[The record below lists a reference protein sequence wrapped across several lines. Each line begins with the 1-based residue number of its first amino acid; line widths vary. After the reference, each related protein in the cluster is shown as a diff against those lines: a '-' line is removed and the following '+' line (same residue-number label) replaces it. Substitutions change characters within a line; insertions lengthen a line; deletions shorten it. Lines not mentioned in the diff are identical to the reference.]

1 MNSFSLPQA
10 LFTSDGLAIWPW
22 SRWIEA
28 IVSSVY
34 HKSKDDI
41 KLELR
46 QIKKAQDDP
55 REFAPIY
62 NRYYKEIFV
71 YISRRIDDYD
81 MVADITSKTF
91 TNCLSSLHKFRF
103 MGVPFSAWLYKIA
116 INEVRQFFRQQKN
129 YPRTVCLTEL
139 NFSEIKQET
148 IEESKYDNAYELI
161 PKLLSQLNEHELQC
175 IELRFFEQKSFK
187 EIGFMMGLTEVNAK
201 VRTYR
206 ILHKL
211 KNIATS

>member
-1 MNSFSLPQA
+1 MNSISIQPYSTL
-10 LFTSDGLAIWPW
+10 SGLALW
-22 SRWIEA
+22 RWIEA
-28 IVSSVY
+28 VVSSVY

-41 KLELR
+41 KLELT

-62 NRYYKEIFV
+62 SRYYNEIFI

-91 TNCLSSLHKFRF
+91 TNCLSSLHKFKY

-116 INEVRQFFRQQKN
+116 INEVRQFFRYKKN
-129 YPRTVCLTEL
+129 FPRTVCLTEDD
-139 NFSEIKQET
+139 FTEISQET
-148 IEESKYDNAYELI
+148 VDESRYEDAHELV
-161 PKLLSQLNEHELQC
+161 PKLLSQLNENELQC
-175 IELRFFEQKSFK
+175 IELRFFEKKSFK
-187 EIGFMMGLTEVNAK
+187 EIGFMMGLSEVNAK

-206 ILHKL
+206 ILKKL
-211 KNIATS
+211 KIIATS

>member
-1 MNSFSLPQA
+1 MNSISIQA
-10 LFTSDGLAIWPW
+10 YSSINGLALW
-22 SRWIEA
+22 RWFEA

-41 KLELR
+41 KLELT
-46 QIKKAQDDP
+46 QIKKAQNDP

-62 NRYYKEIFV
+62 NRYYNEIFI

-91 TNCLSSLHKFRF
+91 TNCLSSLHKFKY

-116 INEVRQFFRQQKN
+116 INEVRQFFRYKKSF
-129 YPRTVCLTEL
+129 PRTVCLTDAD
-139 NFSEIKQET
+139 FSEISQET
-148 IEESKYDNAYELI
+148 VDDSAYENAYELV
-161 PKLLSQLNEHELQC
+161 PKLLSQLNENELQC
-175 IELRFFEQKSFK
+175 IELRFFEKKSFK
-187 EIGFMMGLTEVNAK
+187 EIGFMLGLSEVNAK

-206 ILHKL
+206 ILKKL
-211 KNIATS
+211 KIIATS

>member
-1 MNSFSLPQA
+1 MISIPIQA
-10 LFTSDGLAIWPW
+10 YLILEDLALW
-22 SRWIEA
+22 RWIEA

-41 KLELR
+41 KLELT
-46 QIKKAQDDP
+46 QIKKAQNDP

-62 NRYYKEIFV
+62 NRYYNDIFI
-71 YISRRIDDYD
+71 YISRRIDDHD

-91 TNCLSSLHKFRF
+91 TNCLSSLHKFKY

-116 INEVRQFFRQQKN
+116 INEVRQFFRYRKN
-129 YPRTVCLTEL
+129 FPRTVCLTEADYAEL
-139 NFSEIKQET
+139 SLET
-148 IEESKYDNAYELI
+148 VEESKYEDAAEQV
-161 PKLLSQLNEHELQC
+161 PKLLSQLNEQELQC
-175 IELRFFEQKSFK
+175 IELRFFEKKSFK

-206 ILHKL
+206 ILKKL

>member
-1 MNSFSLPQA
+1 MNSISVQA
-10 LFTSDGLAIWPW
+10 YSSIYGLALW
-22 SRWIEA
+22 RWFEA

-41 KLELR
+41 KLELT
-46 QIKKAQDDP
+46 QIKKAQNDP

-62 NRYYKEIFV
+62 NRYYNEIFI

-91 TNCLSSLHKFRF
+91 TNCLSSLHKFKY

-116 INEVRQFFRQQKN
+116 INEVRQFFRYKKSF
-129 YPRTVCLTEL
+129 PRTVCLTDAD
-139 NFSEIKQET
+139 FSEISQET
-148 IEESKYDNAYELI
+148 VDDSAYENAYELV
-161 PKLLSQLNEHELQC
+161 PKLLSQLNENELQC
-175 IELRFFEQKSFK
+175 IELRFFEKKSFK
-187 EIGFMMGLTEVNAK
+187 EIGFMLGLSEVNAK

-206 ILHKL
+206 ILKKL
-211 KNIATS
+211 KIIATS

>member
-1 MNSFSLPQA
+1 MNSISIQ
-10 LFTSDGLAIWPW
+10 LAYSTLDDLTIW
-22 SRWIEA
+22 RWIEA
-28 IVSSVY
+28 VVTSVY
-34 HKSKDDI
+34 HKSKNEI
-41 KLELR
+41 KQELT

-55 REFAPIY
+55 RQFAPIY
-62 NRYYKEIFV
+62 NRYYDEIFI
-71 YISRRIDDYD
+71 YISKRIDDHD

-91 TNCLSSLHKFRF
+91 TNCLGSLHKFKF

-129 YPRTVCLTEL
+129 CPRTVCLTDL
-139 NFSEIKQET
+139 NFTEIKEET
-148 IEESKYDNAYELI
+148 IEESKYDDAYKLI
-161 PKLLSQLNEHELQC
+161 PKLLSQLNENELQC

-187 EIGFMMGLTEVNAK
+187 EIGFMLGLTEVNAK

-206 ILHKL
+206 ILNKL

>member
-1 MNSFSLPQA
+1 MNSISIQPYSTLGDLA
-10 LFTSDGLAIWPW
+10 LW
-22 SRWIEA
+22 RWIEA

-41 KLELR
+41 KLELT

-62 NRYYKEIFV
+62 NRYYNEIFI

-91 TNCLSSLHKFRF
+91 TNCLSSLHKFKY

-116 INEVRQFFRQQKN
+116 INEVRQFFRYKKKF
-129 YPRTVCLTEL
+129 PRTICLTEAD
-139 NFSEIKQET
+139 FTEISQET
-148 IEESKYDNAYELI
+148 VDESKYQDAHVLV
-161 PKLLSQLNEHELQC
+161 PKLLSQLNENELQC
-175 IELRFFEQKSFK
+175 IELRFFEKKSFK
-187 EIGFMMGLTEVNAK
+187 EIGFMMGLSEVNAK

-206 ILHKL
+206 ILKKL
-211 KNIATS
+211 KSIATS

>member
-1 MNSFSLPQA
+1 MNSISVQA
-10 LFTSDGLAIWPW
+10 YSSINGLALW
-22 SRWIEA
+22 RWFEA

-41 KLELR
+41 KLELT
-46 QIKKAQDDP
+46 QIKKAQNDP

-62 NRYYKEIFV
+62 NRYYNEIFI

-91 TNCLSSLHKFRF
+91 TNCLSSLHKFKY

-116 INEVRQFFRQQKN
+116 INEVRQFFRYKKRF
-129 YPRTVCLTEL
+129 PRTVCLTDAD
-139 NFSEIKQET
+139 FSEISQET
-148 IEESKYDNAYELI
+148 VDDSAYENAYELV
-161 PKLLSQLNEHELQC
+161 PKLLSQLNENELQC
-175 IELRFFEQKSFK
+175 IELRFFEKKSFK
-187 EIGFMMGLTEVNAK
+187 EIGFMLGLSEVNAK

-206 ILHKL
+206 ILKKL
-211 KNIATS
+211 KIIATS

>member
-1 MNSFSLPQA
+1 MNSISAQA
-10 LFTSDGLAIWPW
+10 YSSINGLALW
-22 SRWIEA
+22 RWFEA

-41 KLELR
+41 KLELT
-46 QIKKAQDDP
+46 QIKKAQNDP

-62 NRYYKEIFV
+62 NRYYNEIFI

-91 TNCLSSLHKFRF
+91 TNCLSSLHKFKY

-116 INEVRQFFRQQKN
+116 INEVRQFFRYKKSF
-129 YPRTVCLTEL
+129 PRTVCLTDAD
-139 NFSEIKQET
+139 FSEISQET
-148 IEESKYDNAYELI
+148 VDDSAYENAYELV
-161 PKLLSQLNEHELQC
+161 PKLLSQLNENELQC
-175 IELRFFEQKSFK
+175 IELRFFEKKSFK
-187 EIGFMMGLTEVNAK
+187 EIGFMLGLSEVNAK

-206 ILHKL
+206 ILKKL
-211 KNIATS
+211 KIIATS